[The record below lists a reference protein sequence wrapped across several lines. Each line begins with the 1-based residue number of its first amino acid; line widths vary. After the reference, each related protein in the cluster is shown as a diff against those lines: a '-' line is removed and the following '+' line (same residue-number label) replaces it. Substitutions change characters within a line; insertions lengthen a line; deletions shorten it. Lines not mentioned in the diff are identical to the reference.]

1 MQNKR
6 SKFSDRRHGTGM
18 RWKLSTD
25 SNGDRIN
32 KCRRKTLDR
41 RVDNIQAV
49 LVTLNSQTRRASPGS
64 PLSGKQRR

>member
-6 SKFSDRRHGTGM
+6 SKFSDRRRGTGM

-32 KCRRKTLDR
+32 KCRRKILDR
-41 RVDNIQAV
+41 RVDNIQAA
-49 LVTLNSQTRRASPGS
+49 LVTLNSQPRRASPGS
-64 PLSGKQRR
+64 PLNGKQRR